1 MDKLKRDPSYSIDAI
16 RPVTHVGKARA
27 SPQVKRP
34 IREKRSRTFTKL

>member
-1 MDKLKRDPSYSIDAI
+1 MSVRRAP
-16 RPVTHVGKARA
+16 RARVCA